1 MCVSSGLGGVTWGL
15 LLCLLSPLAQ
25 VPGVLLETEQET
37 ILVSERGSSLVRQR
51 DKGREREAR
60 VGRGK

>member
-1 MCVSSGLGGVTWGL
+1 MRLRECFIGAVGVAWGL

-37 ILVSERGSSLVRQR
+37 ILVSERGSSLVRPR
-51 DKGREREAR
+51 
-60 VGRGK
+60 

>member
-1 MCVSSGLGGVTWGL
+1 MRLRECFIRAVGVAWGL

-37 ILVSERGSSLVRQR
+37 ILVSERGSSLVRPR
-51 DKGREREAR
+51 
-60 VGRGK
+60 